1 MLRRAAHD
9 IAFHV
14 VNGFAVSVRMLE
26 RHDFLS
32 IRTNLSYSIA
42 LYEPSGIAFRT
53 ECGHLGK
60 HPVCRCVVDYD
71 GTVVPLGL
79 SKTRPVRAGQHNITI
94 PRMTK
99 GASMGEV
106 ITEKDKR
113 NTRRRSVPPRRA
125 TIRPW
130 PTV

>member
-1 MLRRAAHD
+1 MPQHVQHEIHAVKVKVGGVVLRRAAHD

-53 ECGHLGK
+53 ECGRLGK

-79 SKTRPVRAGQHNITI
+79 SKNKARARRGQHNITI

-99 GASMGEV
+99 ERV
-106 ITEKDKR
+106 WVK
-113 NTRRRSVPPRRA
+113 
-125 TIRPW
+125 
-130 PTV
+130 